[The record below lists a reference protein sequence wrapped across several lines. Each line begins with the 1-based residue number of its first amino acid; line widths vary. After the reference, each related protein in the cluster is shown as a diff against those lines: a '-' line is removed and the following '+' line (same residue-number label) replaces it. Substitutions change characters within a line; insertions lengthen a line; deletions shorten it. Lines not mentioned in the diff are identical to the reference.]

1 MSGSIASP
9 VLIIGARSDIGRALA
24 RRYAEAGCA
33 VILAALGVARLEDD
47 RADLINRYGGVV
59 EIAECDVT
67 DPDPDRFFAMLPER
81 PGTVVMVAG
90 LLGDQEESARDSAAA
105 SRVMAANYSG
115 PALFLLAG
123 ARFLGGGRQ
132 GCIIGISSVAGDR
145 GRGSNFVYGSAKAG
159 LTAFLSG
166 LRNRLSRTGIHVMT
180 VKPGFVATSMT
191 AGMKL
196 PPLLTA
202 KPDEVARAILKAH
215 RARRNIVY
223 VKPVWRLIMTIIAMI
238 PEPIFKRLSL

>member
-1 MSGSIASP
+1 
-9 VLIIGARSDIGRALA
+9 
-24 RRYAEAGCA
+24 
-33 VILAALGVARLEDD
+33 
-47 RADLINRYGGVV
+47 
-59 EIAECDVT
+59 
-67 DPDPDRFFAMLPER
+67 
-81 PGTVVMVAG
+81 
-90 LLGDQEESARDSAAA
+90 
-105 SRVMAANYSG
+105 MATNYSG